1 MSEKGTLEDV
11 MPKLAIRSE
20 KDGRIFYSVEKTTKA
35 AGGAQYFPRDVI
47 GYVELPRHTRTPHVE
62 TFEEFLDEV
71 EELSEYQTWFAD
83 RLTDEERAV
92 RRGDGSER
100 GDGDV

>member
-1 MSEKGTLEDV
+1 MPEEGALKDV

-35 AGGAQYFPRDVI
+35 ARGAQHFPRDVI
-47 GYVELPRHTRTPHVE
+47 GYVELPRHTRFPHVD
-62 TFEEFLDEV
+62 TFAEFVDEV
-71 EELSEYQTWFAD
+71 EELSEYETWFPE

-92 RRGDGSER
+92 RRGGESER
-100 GDGDV
+100 GDGDA